1 MPPRLLERLAIERE
15 GGTYTGLQGLSL
27 SRRVPDLE
35 EERKSRAK
43 SRLRE
48 KPPHESRGARVP

>member
-1 MPPRLLERLAIERE
+1 MPPRLLGRLAIERE
-15 GGTYTGLQGLSL
+15 GDIYTGLQGLSL
-27 SRRVPDLE
+27 SGRVPDLE

-48 KPPHESRGARVP
+48 MPPHESRVARVP